1 MVYKVKRSKDCDA
14 SYVGEAKRI
23 LEVIDD
29 RAQEAVQRDQTNAR
43 AIVRPQHRLE
53 LNDHIGSFM

>member
-29 RAQEAVQRDQTNAR
+29 RAQEADQTNAR